1 MNSKKL
7 SLLRYITNLTKYTWD
22 LYDKNIKV
30 MEEIQDWSKWTDILY
45 SQTGRHNIVKTDV
58 NTPPKRQV

>member
-30 MEEIQDWSKWTDILY
+30 MEEIQD
-45 SQTGRHNIVKTDV
+45 
-58 NTPPKRQV
+58 